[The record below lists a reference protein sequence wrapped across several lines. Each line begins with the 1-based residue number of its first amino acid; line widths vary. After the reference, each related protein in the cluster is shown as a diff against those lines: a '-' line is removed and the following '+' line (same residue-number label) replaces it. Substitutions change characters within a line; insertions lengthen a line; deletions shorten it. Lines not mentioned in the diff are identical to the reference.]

1 MSIGIIQAQ
10 DAVILSP
17 NHVEKG
23 KIKDISG
30 AVSQALLFIGIHAT
44 YTIVFLEESKG
55 NG

>member
-30 AVSQALLFIGIHAT
+30 AVSQALFIGIHAT